1 MMVKRIRFNL
11 LMVIF
16 ALSLFLAGCNN
27 YDGNLIRAD
36 HVKDYQSSLTEK
48 TNSILSKESFGLK
61 DCIEIALKNNL
72 NVKAS
77 RIQERMARLERKVA
91 FSSFIPVV
99 NLDYQYT
106 KWDRQ
111 PKVKFGSSAVA
122 MHDRSI
128 RNITWQ
134 IQMSIFDPSTWFLY
148 AMHQRGEEIAE
159 LVTKYTKQM
168 TVLEVTINYYHC
180 LSLKQVEQALQ
191 SQLNAAIALEKEISA
206 FYEEG
211 LVTQWQSDQC
221 QVLVLGR
228 ETSLESMRYALR
240 QAEADLLVSMG
251 LSPLA
256 EISLDIEQS
265 LDIPGGSL
273 EDVVAEALISSPQL
287 HISDR
292 QVAVEKEKV
301 KVALAGFLPRLV
313 GFANRTHSSDSFLLY
328 DNYWTYGL
336 AGTMSL
342 FNGFANINEY
352 KAAKERRKEA
362 FIEREQ
368 RTLVLMLEVVKAY
381 LNVENAERQ
390 SLLAQKAL
398 EASSRHLAEVEDKW
412 REGLIDSSEV
422 FDVLAEK
429 DSAQMELMNSRFQ
442 QQVSI
447 ATLYNVMG
455 ITDTDYGENRHED
468 NVAKNNYTMEQAN
481 Y

>member
-1 MMVKRIRFNL
+1 
-11 LMVIF
+11 
-16 ALSLFLAGCNN
+16 
-27 YDGNLIRAD
+27 
-36 HVKDYQSSLTEK
+36 
-48 TNSILSKESFGLK
+48 
-61 DCIEIALKNNL
+61 
-72 NVKAS
+72 
-77 RIQERMARLERKVA
+77 
-91 FSSFIPVV
+91 
-99 NLDYQYT
+99 
-106 KWDRQ
+106 
-111 PKVKFGSSAVA
+111 
-122 MHDRSI
+122 
-128 RNITWQ
+128 
-134 IQMSIFDPSTWFLY
+134 MSIFDPSTWFLY

-381 LNVENAERQ
+381 LNVEDAERQ

-398 EASSRHLAEVEDKW
+398 EVSSRHLAEVEDKW

-429 DSAQMELMNSRFQ
+429 DGAQMELMNSRFQ